1 MFPSIKTLALNK
13 TFRTGPWGRAVTHSQ
28 PGRGRAAGRTR
39 KHARCRNEG
48 PPELPLKAQGAQSH
62 HNFQSLSKSL
72 VPLLKKQKNKAS
84 LVMGLQCSLTGDGPA
99 ESGPLLLGLH
109 LLPRRQLLQL
119 QRKASAWVTLTLP
132 VHSTSYLFNNLAS
145 PAGSSRTIIV
155 EGQKKS
161 RFRPRRLWVDKMPAH
176 NKWGKM

>member
-1 MFPSIKTLALNK
+1 MPRPLTPKQFISKRAQNHPGDRWKSISKRPQIEEMFLSIKTLALNN
-13 TFRTGPWGRAVTHSQ
+13 TFRTGPWGWVVTHSQ

-39 KHARCRNEG
+39 KHARCSNEG
-48 PPELPLKAQGAQSH
+48 PPELPLTAQGVQSH
-62 HNFQSLSKSL
+62 HNFQSLSKSI

-119 QRKASAWVTLTLP
+119 QRKASA
-132 VHSTSYLFNNLAS
+132 
-145 PAGSSRTIIV
+145 
-155 EGQKKS
+155 
-161 RFRPRRLWVDKMPAH
+161 
-176 NKWGKM
+176 